1 MSSKKGF
8 GCTHFGR
15 IKVDQAERRAPY
27 AQTVFQLPGPAG
39 QTRRTEN
46 ICSTEPTGL
55 AKALPGPCDKCVF
68 PLALCSPTP
77 ASPRRWPILATC
89 LFTVS
94 ASAPTGHSEQQPSS
108 LPSHAIYK
116 INDKTRTDLIAFF
129 QHPRVHCSRAE
140 IVSQTFSYFF
150 TKRNFCSTKIKR
162 NQR

>member
-8 GCTHFGR
+8 GCTHFGW

-27 AQTVFQLPGPAG
+27 AQTVLQLPGPAG

-55 AKALPGPCDKCVF
+55 AKALPGPCDKWVF

-77 ASPRRWPILATC
+77 ASPRCWPFLAIC
-89 LFTVS
+89 LLHGLGICPHRTQWATALF
-94 ASAPTGHSEQQPSS
+94 
-108 LPSHAIYK
+108 PSHAIYK

-150 TKRNFCSTKIKR
+150 TERNFCSTKIKR